1 MFYVC
6 EAIYNRIVRLSFC
19 NITSHDLFTVGPI
32 NLWKRKTVKL
42 MILDSETY
50 SSCLENVSLYTE
62 YTYKFQFIFEFK
74 FTETSNKYTKD
85 YCLLFIQ
92 QFYGSQL
99 SLKGILR
106 L

>member
-1 MFYVC
+1 
-6 EAIYNRIVRLSFC
+6 
-19 NITSHDLFTVGPI
+19 
-32 NLWKRKTVKL
+32 

-85 YCLLFIQ
+85 
-92 QFYGSQL
+92 
-99 SLKGILR
+99 
-106 L
+106 